1 MKAYIHAK
9 NNSKEFDG
17 VPEDYIK
24 IHQFIDHTK
33 DAFPGMKHRIFLHN
47 SFGIYIV
54 EQVFGHV
61 ITNSDNKEV
70 CVRTIAEK
78 HILEDLGF
86 IPSLEDCSKI
96 IEDADWLYGSKRPE
110 IKKEIVRQ

>member
-1 MKAYIHAK
+1 MKAYVHAK
-9 NNSKEFDG
+9 NNSKEFGG

-47 SFGIYIV
+47 AFGIYIV
-54 EQVFGHV
+54 EQVFGP
-61 ITNSDNKEV
+61 IIKNSDGREV
-70 CVRTIAEK
+70 CTRTIAEK

-86 IPSLEDCSKI
+86 IPSLDDCSKAI
-96 IEDADWLYGSKRPE
+96 IDVDWLYGSKRPE
-110 IKKEIVRQ
+110 IKKVIVKK